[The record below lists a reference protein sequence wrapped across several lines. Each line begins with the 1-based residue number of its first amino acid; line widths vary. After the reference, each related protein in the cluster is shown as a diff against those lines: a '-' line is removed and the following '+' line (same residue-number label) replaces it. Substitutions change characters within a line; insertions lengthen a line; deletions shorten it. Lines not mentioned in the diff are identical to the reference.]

1 MPDLPTRGIVRGAR
15 LASLPAAYV
24 GRRAVGLGRRVG
36 GRPAEAIATEVQR
49 RTADQLFAV
58 LGELKGGAMKVG
70 QWMSAMEAALPEQ
83 LAGPYAESLTRLQE
97 AAPAMPKRTV
107 HRVLS
112 ESLGKDWQ
120 ERFDDFADEPAA
132 AASIGQVHRAVWSD
146 GRSVAVK
153 VQYPGAGEALAT
165 DLRQLDRL
173 VPLVRVAA
181 PGLDA
186 RNMFAELRARVMAEV
201 DYQQEA
207 EAQTAFADEFRDD
220 ADFLVPDVVA
230 VSDRVLV
237 SEWVGGTPVSSIARR
252 GDLSQR
258 ERVAHSLKGA
268 SGIFGVY
275 GLTERCAA
283 LAPTSTRRREWHQEG
298 AADALGTLPFPD
310 GFGERDQSRRHVA
323 RVPAALP
330 EIRVADIEEA
340 HHDAVRESRGFR
352 GRADRRSPHARIHV
366 AARAARDLA
375 RHLRIRV
382 RLGLAENLDASRTTR
397 DHPAIELADRRRR
410 LHRRRRSSS
419 RARELRTDRAGEPD
433 RRARCRPARARLP
446 PAMTPRGRTPPTRSR
461 AAGRRLSREA
471 VPRHPDRRTQRLRR
485 HITTG

>member
-107 HRVLS
+107 HQVLA
-112 ESLGKDWQ
+112 ESLGKDWRQ
-120 ERFDDFADEPAA
+120 QFDDFADEPAA

-146 GRSVAVK
+146 GRPVAVK

-186 RNMFAELRARVMAEV
+186 RAMFAELRTRVMAEV

-207 EAQTAFADEFRDD
+207 KAQAAFADEFRDD

-252 GDLSQR
+252 GDSSQR
-258 ERVAHSLKGA
+258 ERVAQLLARFLLSSPSRVGRLHGDPHPGNFRLLDDGRLAVVDFGSSLPMPDGWPRRLA
-268 SGIFGVY
+268 PLLRAG
-275 GLTERCAA
+275 RDRDAAA
-283 LAPTSTRRREWHQEG
+283 LFDVASAGGIVQDDEVTPEALLDLVGPLLEPLRHEAFTFTRSW
-298 AADALGTLPFPD
+298 L
-310 GFGERDQSRRHVA
+310 
-323 RVPAALP
+323 
-330 EIRVADIEEA
+330 
-340 HHDAVRESRGFR
+340 
-352 GRADRRSPHARIHV
+352 RSETMRFSDPRSS
-366 AARAARDLA
+366 
-375 RHLRIRV
+375 
-382 RLGLAENLDASRTTR
+382 ASRTQ
-397 DHPAIELADRRRR
+397 RR
-410 LHRRRRSSS
+410 L
-419 RARELRTDRAGEPD
+419 
-433 RRARCRPARARLP
+433 
-446 PAMTPRGRTPPTRSR
+446 RTPVRHLLVQR
-461 AAGRRLSREA
+461 VAAG
-471 VPRHPDRRTQRLRR
+471 
-485 HITTG
+485 TTGVLCLLGASVPLRDEAETWLPELGQPAP